1 MNSSST
7 TVGVVRTGAYPE
19 LTLTAVLVGYF
30 LGAFITVLDPLQVN
44 WAWFTP
50 VLTLGVIALF
60 IYTKAHHGE
69 AKASH
74 RLSGNLQ
81 ILDTSLTN
89 ILNNLETL
97 NTDSASLPVY
107 EARFEIDRL
116 LREDLNN
123 FANARESMK
132 HIFGL
137 QNYADVMS
145 AFAAGERYINRVW
158 SASTDGYVDEVHS
171 YLDRATQQFREA
183 RALFTE
189 LQQQYKTA
197 LSPA

>member
-1 MNSSST
+1 MNT
-7 TVGVVRTGAYPE
+7 KTFALLIIMVT
-19 LTLTAVLVGYF
+19 F
-30 LGAFITVLDPLQVN
+30 LAGAFIAVLDPIQIN
-44 WAWFTP
+44 WNWFVP
-50 VLTLGVIALF
+50 VLALGLAGLF
-60 IYTKAHHGE
+60 VYRKAHHSE
-69 AKASH
+69 ARASH

-81 ILDTSLTN
+81 ILETSLTN
-89 ILNNLETL
+89 ILGNLETL
-97 NTDSASLPVY
+97 NADSSELPVY

-158 SASTDGYVDEVHS
+158 SASTDGYVDEVRN
-171 YLDRATQQFREA
+171 YLERATQQFREA
-183 RALFTE
+183 RALFAK
-189 LQQQYKTA
+189 LKQQYPAT

>member
-1 MNSSST
+1 MNIKTISLIIIMAS
-7 TVGVVRTGAYPE
+7 
-19 LTLTAVLVGYF
+19 F
-30 LGAFITVLDPLQVN
+30 LAGAFISVLDPNLVN

-50 VLTLGVIALF
+50 VLVAGVIALF
-60 IYTKAHHGE
+60 LYRKAHHVE

-81 ILDTSLTN
+81 ILDSSLAN
-89 ILNNLETL
+89 VLANLETL
-97 NTDSASLPVY
+97 NDLGDKLPVY

-132 HIFGL
+132 HVFGL

-158 SASTDGYVDEVHS
+158 SASTDGYVDEVRS
-171 YLDRATQQFREA
+171 YLDRATQQIREA
-183 RALFTE
+183 RVLFAD
-189 LQQQYKTA
+189 LQQQYQTT
-197 LSPA
+197 LSSV

>member
-1 MNSSST
+1 MNIKILSLSIIMTS
-7 TVGVVRTGAYPE
+7 
-19 LTLTAVLVGYF
+19 F
-30 LGAFITVLDPLQVN
+30 LAGAFITVLDPTQVN
-44 WAWFTP
+44 WNWFLP
-50 VLTLGVIALF
+50 VLSLGIAGLYVF
-60 IYTKAHHGE
+60 RKANHGE

-74 RLSGNLQ
+74 RLSGDLQ
-81 ILDTSLTN
+81 TLETSLAN
-89 ILNNLETL
+89 ILGNLETL
-97 NTDSASLPVY
+97 NAASSDLPVY
-107 EARFEIDRL
+107 EARFEIDHL

-158 SASTDGYVDEVHS
+158 SASTDGYVDEVRN
-171 YLDRATQQFREA
+171 YLERATQQFREA
-183 RALFTE
+183 HVLFAE
-189 LQQQYKTA
+189 LKQQYKAT

>member
-1 MNSSST
+1 MNTKTLSLLT
-7 TVGVVRTGAYPE
+7 IMTV
-19 LTLTAVLVGYF
+19 F
-30 LGAFITVLDPLQVN
+30 LAGAFISVLDPTEIN
-44 WAWFTP
+44 WAWFVP
-50 VLTLGVIALF
+50 VLVVGVVALS
-60 IYTKAHHGE
+60 IYRKAHHVE

-89 ILNNLETL
+89 ILGNLEAL
-97 NTDSASLPVY
+97 HHDSENLPVY

-132 HIFGL
+132 HVFGL
-137 QNYADVMS
+137 QHYADVMS

-158 SASTDGYVDEVHS
+158 SASTDGYVDEVRS
-171 YLDRATQQFREA
+171 YLERATHQFRDA
-183 RALFTE
+183 RSLYAE
-189 LQQQYKTA
+189 LQQQYQST
-197 LSPA
+197 LS